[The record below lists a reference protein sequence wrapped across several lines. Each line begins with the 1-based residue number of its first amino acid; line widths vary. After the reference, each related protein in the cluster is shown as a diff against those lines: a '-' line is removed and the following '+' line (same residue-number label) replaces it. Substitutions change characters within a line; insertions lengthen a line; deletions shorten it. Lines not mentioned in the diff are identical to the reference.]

1 VESGIPIVEH
11 CCSVLGKCYSAPVTS
26 VHTGSRARTR
36 QAILDAAIEVLA
48 RNPAAS
54 LGDVAEAADVGRT
67 TLHRYF
73 PERGELLT
81 ALRAEATARLDRAA
95 VRARIDEGPGA
106 AALARLCQEYFD
118 LGDVLSLLFLE
129 QVTFEGEEGGCDEG
143 FDAMVRRGHA
153 DGSIDPE
160 LPPVWVQ
167 NLLWSQLYAGWN
179 YLAEHGASRHDT
191 LRLVLRC
198 VSGAVRPHP

>member
-1 VESGIPIVEH
+1 
-11 CCSVLGKCYSAPVTS
+11 
-26 VHTGSRARTR
+26 
-36 QAILDAAIEVLA
+36 
-48 RNPAAS
+48 
-54 LGDVAEAADVGRT
+54 VGRT
-67 TLHRYF
+67 TLPRYF
-73 PERGELLT
+73 PERSDLIA
-81 ALRAEATARLDRAA
+81 ALRAEALARLGRAG
-95 VRARIDEGPGA
+95 VRARIDQGAGA

-129 QVTFEGEEGGCDEG
+129 QVAFEGDAGGCDEG

-153 DGSIDPE
+153 DGTIDPE

-167 NLLWSQLYAGWN
+167 SLVWSQLYAGWS

>member
-1 VESGIPIVEH
+1 M
-11 CCSVLGKCYSAPVTS
+11 SVPS
-26 VHTGSRARTR
+26 GSRARTR

-73 PERGELLT
+73 PERGDLIA
-81 ALRAEATARLDRAA
+81 ALRAEATARLDRAGD
-95 VRARIDEGPGA
+95 RARLGEGPGGT
-106 AALARLCQEYFD
+106 ALVRLCQEYFD
-118 LGDVLSLLFLE
+118 LGDVLSLLFRE
-129 QVTFEGEEGGCDEG
+129 QVEDEAGSCDED

-167 NLLWSQLYAGWN
+167 NLVWSQLYAGWS
-179 YLAEHGASRHDT
+179 YQSEHGASRHDA

-198 VSGAVRPHP
+198 VSGAVRPQP

>member
-1 VESGIPIVEH
+1 MTGVPS
-11 CCSVLGKCYSAPVTS
+11 
-26 VHTGSRARTR
+26 GSRARTR

-48 RNPAAS
+48 RNPGAS

-73 PERGELLT
+73 PERSDLIT
-81 ALRAEATARLDRAA
+81 ALRAEAFARVDGAGA
-95 VRARIDEGPGA
+95 RARIEEGAGA
-106 AALARLCQEYFD
+106 AALVRLCQEYFD
-118 LGDVLSLLFLE
+118 LGDVLSLLFRE
-129 QVTFEGEEGGCDEG
+129 QVESEDGACDDG

-160 LPPVWVQ
+160 LPPVWVM
-167 NLLWSQLYAGWN
+167 NLMWSQLYAGWS
-179 YLAEHGASRHDT
+179 YRSEHGASRHDT

>member
-1 VESGIPIVEH
+1 M
-11 CCSVLGKCYSAPVTS
+11 TS
-26 VHTGSRARTR
+26 VPTGSRARTR

-73 PERGELLT
+73 PERGDLLS
-81 ALRAEATARLDRAA
+81 ALRDEATARLDRAGA
-95 VRARIDEGPGA
+95 RARMDEGTGA
-106 AALARLCQEYFD
+106 TALVRLCQEYFD
-118 LGDVLSLLFLE
+118 LGDVLSLLFRE
-129 QVTFEGEEGGCDEG
+129 QVAFEDADPAEGGCDDG

-153 DGSIDPE
+153 DGTIDPE

-167 NLLWSQLYAGWN
+167 NLVWSQLYAGWN
-179 YLAEHGASRHDT
+179 YLAECGASRHDT